1 VADRPY
7 EDKLSDIMR
16 FANEIVRTYRPRPAQ
31 PAVAP
36 AELQQALRQMEEN
49 LRKGLESIAKNLNRP
64 IRPQKYMTA
73 AEAELAYVP
82 PEKSIEMIPVEDV
95 KLTPEQCGGHR
106 HVWVPNSDALGLM
119 RRYGVHPAII
129 RKFYTCPE
137 MWWGEADGF
146 ADLEFTVAVMKEVGE
161 VPPFFARWLM
171 KLAKAIDDRHEKEGR
186 LKDITRLKELR
197 KRYKGPLT
205 SAGR

>member
-1 VADRPY
+1 VANRPY
-7 EDKLSDIMR
+7 EDKLGDIMR

-49 LRKGLESIAKNLNRP
+49 LRKGLESIAKSVNRP

-73 AEAELAYVP
+73 AEAELASVP
-82 PEKSIEMIPVEDV
+82 PEESIEMIPVEDV

-119 RRYGVHPAII
+119 RGYGVHPAII

-137 MWWGEADGF
+137 MWWGEADGN
-146 ADLEFTVAVMKEVGE
+146 ADLEYTVEVMKEVGE
-161 VPPFFARWLM
+161 VPPSS
-171 KLAKAIDDRHEKEGR
+171 LAG
-186 LKDITRLKELR
+186 
-197 KRYKGPLT
+197 
-205 SAGR
+205 S